1 VTTHKATP
9 AGSLA
14 EPDMTRGQVAAT
26 VSMVLG
32 FSFSLGTASLVLPL
46 LALAAGYDPAAV
58 GLLAAVSAI
67 AQFLFR
73 LALPWL
79 LGRYPDRDLV
89 GVACLFIAGSYGL
102 LLIDTSLLA
111 FVTAQLMQGSARAL
125 FWTGSQTHVVRGANN
140 TVSRLAQF
148 QALSS
153 VGMLAG
159 PAIAGL
165 AANQSLQLA
174 LGLGVVSGLAGG
186 AASLLMRRLPPFDR
200 RKRAG
205 DLHVW
210 RRPGVDVACW
220 TSFAAAGW
228 RSMLNS
234 FVPVVLTEAGLGP
247 SVVGGLLALSEF
259 AAVLSASALIR
270 FTPGRAR
277 ALVEISA
284 LVSCAGLGLT
294 SFVAGE
300 PALVALLMAAGGA
313 GSGILTTMGPAI
325 ANNAV
330 APSERGDAIA
340 ATGTFR
346 AAAQLTTPAG
356 VSAALAVVAL
366 PAALVIA
373 AVALAT
379 PVVVTGV
386 RARQPAS
393 QGA

>member
-1 VTTHKATP
+1 MTHKATP
-9 AGSLA
+9 AAPPA
-14 EPDMTRGQVAAT
+14 EPDMTGGQVAAT
-26 VSMVLG
+26 VGMVLG

-73 LALPWL
+73 LGLPWL

-89 GVACLFIAGSYGL
+89 GAACLFIATSYGL
-102 LLIDTSLLA
+102 LLVDTSLLA
-111 FVTAQLMQGSARAL
+111 FVAAQLMQGSARAL
-125 FWTGSQTHVVRGANN
+125 FWTGSQTHVVRGASN

-159 PAIAGL
+159 PAIAGV
-165 AANQSLQLA
+165 AASQSLELA
-174 LGLGVVSGLAGG
+174 LVFGVIGGLLGGV
-186 AASLLMRRLPPFDR
+186 ASLLMRRLPPFDR
-200 RKRAG
+200 RSRG
-205 DLHVW
+205 GGLHVW

-259 AAVLSASALIR
+259 AAVLSASVLIR
-270 FTPGRAR
+270 VTPGRAR
-277 ALVEISA
+277 ELVEISA

-294 SFVAGE
+294 PFVAGE

-330 APSERGDAIA
+330 ALGERGDAIA

-356 VSAALAVVAL
+356 VSAALSVVAL
-366 PAALVIA
+366 PAAVVMA
-373 AVALAT
+373 AVALAA
-379 PVVVTGV
+379 PVVLTGI

-393 QGA
+393 QRV